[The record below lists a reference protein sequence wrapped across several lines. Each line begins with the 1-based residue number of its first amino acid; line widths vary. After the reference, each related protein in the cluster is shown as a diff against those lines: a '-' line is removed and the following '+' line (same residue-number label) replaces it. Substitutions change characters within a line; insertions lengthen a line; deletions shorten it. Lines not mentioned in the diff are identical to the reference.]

1 MKREIADRL
10 YTFRKNSGLSQE
22 ELAEKIGVS
31 RQAVSK
37 WERGEA
43 SPDTENLIL
52 LAKTY
57 GVSLDELILSREEP
71 KKTQKNSGARQDET
85 PGKNAGEE
93 NRDTEKDSGRPAENP
108 EDSVSF
114 QNGIHVNAKNGD
126 KVNID
131 GSGIHVEN
139 HNGEEV
145 HVDWSEIRIN
155 NPARVAE
162 KSVSPL
168 HSFFKHFPYPL
179 LAATAYLAFGCLN
192 ICGGWAF
199 GWLIL
204 LTIPLYYT
212 AVSAL
217 FHRNA
222 MFFAYPVLV
231 AMIYLWCGFT
241 FELWHPL
248 WILFLTIPLYY
259 TAVSAITRRNAMI
272 FTYPVLL
279 VIIYLW
285 CGFAFALWH
294 PLWILFLTIPVYY
307 SLCKMLQ
314 TFRAGK

>member
-1 MKREIADRL
+1 MMNREIAERL

-37 WERGEA
+37 WERGET

-57 GVSLDELILSREEP
+57 DVSLDELILNKEEQ
-71 KKTQKNSGARQDET
+71 KKAQKNSDARQDEVSE
-85 PGKNAGEE
+85 KNADAE
-93 NRDTEKDSGRPAENP
+93 NRNTERDSGWSAGIP
-108 EDSVSF
+108 EDTVSF
-114 QNGIHVNAKNGD
+114 NNGIHVNAKNGD

-131 GSGIHVEN
+131 GLGIHVEN

-145 HVDWSEIRIN
+145 HVGWSGIHVN

-179 LAATAYLAFGCLN
+179 LVATAYLVFGYLN

-199 GWLIL
+199 GWLIF

-212 AVSAL
+212 AVSAI

-241 FELWHPL
+241 F
-248 WILFLTIPLYY
+248 
-259 TAVSAITRRNAMI
+259 
-272 FTYPVLL
+272 
-279 VIIYLW
+279 
-285 CGFAFALWH
+285 ALWH
-294 PLWILFLTIPVYY
+294 PLWILFLTIPIYY
-307 SLCKMLQ
+307 SLCRMLQ
-314 TFRAGK
+314 IFRAGK